1 MDKPSVGRAIDRYCT
16 MTSGSVY
23 ALPLGQASIHS
34 SDIKTRCDPK
44 QNFTRGQQVAF
55 INSVT
60 ISRFSVTARATCNL
74 LQTELNNWLQFYYAT
89 TVQRRILISQC
100 YLFPCILCY
109 IFKLY
114 FCLLYVAYLLRLFS
128 FLSLFVCCGMTLGA
142 AVCHASY

>member
-1 MDKPSVGRAIDRYCT
+1 

-23 ALPLGQASIHS
+23 ALPLVQASIHS

-44 QNFTRGQQVAF
+44 ENFTRGQQVAF

-74 LQTELNNWLQFYYAT
+74 LADCAQQLTAILLRDNCSKTHTDF
-89 TVQRRILISQC
+89 TVLS
-100 YLFPCILCY
+100 FPVYTVLY
-109 IFKLY
+109 FQLY
-114 FCLLYVAYLLRLFS
+114 FCPLYLAYLLGLFS